1 MSKIKMKLAIFL
13 GKTSAFIS
21 RHFGFGRGSNFPGRV
36 ALRIDPKIVRKIT
49 YKIKK
54 GSILITGTNGK
65 TTTSRMLSSIIKCT
79 GLVRIHNS
87 FGANL
92 ITGVASTLVSH
103 SNYQGSTGADLGLFE
118 IDEATLRLA
127 IPEINPKFILFTNLF
142 RDQLDRYGEVNKIIQ
157 LWEKCL
163 INTSSG
169 TKILLNSDDP
179 GVASLGRNLDREVWY
194 YGVEDKSF
202 RLDKIEHASDST
214 RCPKCGLNFQ
224 YDAVFYSHLGHF
236 SCPKCNFKRPKP
248 QIYAQKIEPLDS
260 AGNKIH
266 IVTPV
271 GDFQTIICLPGF
283 YNIYNALAAISAA
296 LALGFNLQTIKAGLE
311 VFSSVF
317 GRQEQIQI
325 GSKKLLMILVKNPA
339 GFNEVLRTF
348 SKEEKPQNLIL
359 ALNDKIA
366 DGRDVS
372 WIWDVDFEILAKK
385 DNFIVTTGIRA
396 EDMALRLK
404 YAGVDTKNIYLE
416 KDYKKALDKIL
427 SRCKE
432 GETVNVYPSYTTM
445 LEMRKVVEDLG
456 YVSKYVEE

>member
-36 ALRIDPKIVRKIT
+36 ALRVDSKIVDKIT
-49 YKIKK
+49 NNIKK
-54 GSILITGTNGK
+54 DSILITGTNGK
-65 TTTSRMLSSIIKCT
+65 TTTSRMISSIIKCT

-92 ITGVASTLVSH
+92 ITGVASTLVQH
-103 SNYQGSTGADLGLFE
+103 SDYKGYTGADLGLFE

-127 IPEINPKFILFTNLF
+127 IPEINPKYILFTNIF
-142 RDQLDRYGEVNKIIQ
+142 RDQLDRYGEVNKIVEM
-157 LWEKCL
+157 WKKCL
-163 INTSSG
+163 KDTSSD

-179 GVASLGRNLDREVWY
+179 GVAALGKNLDREVTY

-202 RLDKIEHASDST
+202 KLDEVEHASDSI

-236 SCPKCNFKRPKP
+236 SCPQCDFSRPEP
-248 QIYAQKIEPLDS
+248 QIYASRIESLDS

-266 IVTPV
+266 IVTPI
-271 GDFQTIICLPGF
+271 GDFQVTISLPGF
-283 YNIYNALAAISAA
+283 YNIYNALAATTAA
-296 LALGFNLQTIKAGLE
+296 LALGFDLQTIKKGLE

-325 GSKKLLMILVKNPA
+325 NGKKLLMILVKNPA

-348 SKEEKPQNLIL
+348 SKEGKPQNLIL

-372 WIWDVDFEILAKK
+372 WIWDVDFEVLAKG
-385 DNFIVTTGIRA
+385 DNYIVVCGIRA

-404 YAGVDTKNIYLE
+404 YAGVDTKKIHLE
-416 KDYKKALDKIL
+416 KDYKKALDKVL
-427 SRCKE
+427 SQCKE

-445 LEMRKVVEDLG
+445 LEMRKVIEDSG
-456 YVSKYVEE
+456 HVSKYVE